1 MRDESGKSGF
11 TVQAIRSDPI
21 ILTSGAFVGKKSKSL
36 TLNRGQWLFYG
47 TFVGKKTYFLVTA

>member
-1 MRDESGKSGF
+1 M
-11 TVQAIRSDPI
+11 QAIRSDPI
-21 ILTSGAFVGKKSKSL
+21 IRHVGAFVGKKPKSL